1 MGNLCCSYIGLF
13 LVFHILPCFGDNALR
28 DKRIYSPGTLK
39 GLEPSFPRAR
49 TPSPKEGSCFHFT
62 SHLRGAQNFPN
73 DIPTPNHITAQHLIS
88 KPIIHK
94 VPGTEMLIPG
104 LFWSLGL
111 SVFGCSLA
119 GGRGGCSSQ
128 WLQTPFLESGLL
140 NSVHPSVWQELSLN
154 LDFLPLPR
162 GLF

>member
-39 GLEPSFPRAR
+39 GLEPSLPRAR

-119 GGRGGCSSQ
+119 GGRGDRQHPRDFPGVLGVKIPC
-128 WLQTPFLESGLL
+128 LQCRGQGFS
-140 NSVHPSVWQELSLN
+140 PSWGN
-154 LDFLPLPR
+154 
-162 GLF
+162 